1 VRWVARSQEAVER
14 VRHEVIELDGVWV
27 SGVDPQSGRVVVTV
41 RELTDALAQ
50 EITRRYGTETVAE
63 SVHGVQH

>member
-1 VRWVARSQEAVER
+1 M
-14 VRHEVIELDGVWV
+14 DGVWV

-50 EITRRYGTETVAE
+50 EITRRYGTENVAE